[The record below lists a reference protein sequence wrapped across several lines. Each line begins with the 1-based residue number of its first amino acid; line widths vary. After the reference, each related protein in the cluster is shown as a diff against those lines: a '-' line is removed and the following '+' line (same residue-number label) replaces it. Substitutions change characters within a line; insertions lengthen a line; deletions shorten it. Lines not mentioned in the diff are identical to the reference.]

1 MDPDKLTFS
10 SQLSIFDVS
19 DSRKDAQH
27 PRYHCRFVR
36 SGPIVAADGSPMNNI
51 ISLYALS
58 LAVERGCFNQLAVF
72 VDHAGLYEYPSL
84 RTIFGYTKN
93 ALFTS
98 DAVEG
103 DIELYSTATGIESVD
118 LVLQPSGLAIS
129 EIIQGFDPLTD
140 LRDAFQPY
148 APN

>member
-1 MDPDKLTFS
+1 MNPDKLTFS
-10 SQLSIFDVS
+10 SQLSISDVS
-19 DSRKDAQH
+19 DAHR
-27 PRYHCRFVR
+27 RFHCRFVR

-72 VDHAGLYEYPSL
+72 VDHAGLFEYPSL

-98 DAVEG
+98 DAVEK
-103 DIELYSTATGIESVD
+103 DIELYSTATGQQAWLSAKSFKASI
-118 LVLQPSGLAIS
+118 P
-129 EIIQGFDPLTD
+129 
-140 LRDAFQPY
+140 
-148 APN
+148 